1 MRAVTFVEI
10 GKLELREV
18 DKPTIQEPTDVILK
32 VTTTA
37 ICGSDLHVLEGRI
50 PGMMEGGIIGHEFIG
65 MVEDAGPEVKNF
77 KPGDRALASFMIP
90 CGKCWVCQH
99 GFQGQCDDLRV
110 FGYGI
115 FVGDVNGGQTEYVR
129 VPNADVAL
137 HHIEDELSDER
148 ALFAGDILTTG
159 VQVAANGQIQE
170 GDTVAVVGCGPVGL
184 FAIQAAMTFKPA
196 AVYAIDSVDQRLE
209 MAQGFGA
216 IPINLKEQNPVVRIQ
231 DEAPGGGADVVLECV
246 GGSQALVPA
255 FDMVRPGGTVSVIGV
270 HSEPEATVPLQMMFV
285 KAVDLKMNG
294 SADVVAHW
302 DEALGMIR
310 DGHIN
315 PEAIISHRMKLDDA
329 LEGYRL
335 FQAREAMKVV
345 LTP

>member
-1 MRAVTFVEI
+1 MKAVTFVEI
-10 GKLELREV
+10 GKLEMREV
-18 DKPTIQEPTDVILK
+18 EKPTIQEPTDVILK

-65 MVEDAGPEVKNF
+65 VVEDAGPEVKDF
-77 KPGDRALASFMIP
+77 KPGDRALASFMVP
-90 CGKCWVCQH
+90 CGKCWLCNH
-99 GFQGQCDDLRV
+99 GFHGQCEDLQV
-110 FGYGI
+110 FGYGV
-115 FVGDVNGGQTEYVR
+115 FLGDLNGGQTEYVR
-129 VPNADVAL
+129 VPRADVSL
-137 HHIEDELSDER
+137 HHIEDDMTDER

-159 VQVAANGQIQE
+159 VQVASNGQIKE
-170 GDTVAVVGCGPVGL
+170 GDTVAVIGCGPVGL
-184 FAIQAAMTFKPA
+184 FAIQAAMAFKPA

-216 IPINLKEQNPVVRIQ
+216 IPVNLKETNPVVRIQ
-231 DEAPGGGADVVLECV
+231 DEGPGGGADVILECV
-246 GGSQALVPA
+246 GGSPALVPA
-255 FDMVRPGGTVSVIGV
+255 FDMVRPGGRISVIGV
-270 HSEPEATVPLQMMFV
+270 HSEPTAEVPLQLMFV
-285 KAVDLKMNG
+285 KAIDVKFNG
-294 SADVVAHW
+294 SADIVAHW

-310 DGHIN
+310 DGHIQ

-335 FQAREAMKVV
+335 FQSREAMKVV